1 MIKGDTIMN
10 EKLEKAFNDQINAEF
25 YSEYFYLSMF
35 AYFERSNLKGFSN
48 WMNVQMQEEHA
59 HAMGMFNY
67 LHERGAKV
75 ELQKIEQPKTDWTS
89 VVEVFEDVLK
99 HEKYVTSRINAL
111 MDVAEEVKDRAAVSF
126 LDWYLKEQVE
136 EESNVGNV
144 LKTLKQIC
152 DAPQCIY
159 MLDKEL
165 ATRTFTQPVIG

>member
-1 MIKGDTIMN
+1 MN

-111 MDVAEEVKDRAAVSF
+111 MDTAEEVKDRAAVSF

-165 ATRTFTQPVIG
+165 AARTFTQPVIG

>member
-1 MIKGDTIMN
+1 MN

-136 EESNVGNV
+136 EEANVGNV

>member
-1 MIKGDTIMN
+1 MN

-75 ELQKIEQPKTDWTS
+75 ELQKIEQPKTDWES

-165 ATRTFTQPVIG
+165 ATRTFNAPVIG

>member
-1 MIKGDTIMN
+1 MN

-67 LHERGAKV
+67 VHERGGKV

-111 MDVAEEVKDRAAVSF
+111 MDIAEETKDRAAVSF

-136 EESNVGNV
+136 EEANVGNV